1 VPVACPLCTTR
12 KARRSCPALDR
23 TICAPCCGT
32 KRLVEIRCPPDCPW
46 LASAQAHPPAALLRR
61 RSRDALVLAP
71 MLHDLPE
78 RPYLLTVL
86 LLDVVRRHRKTALP
100 PLTDRDVQ
108 DAAAALAAT
117 FETAGRGLIYEHQT
131 TSLPAQRLLQ
141 ELRASVDEVGKRA
154 EGSPS
159 VVRDAAV
166 ALRRIEWGAREAA
179 GRRGDT
185 SAAGTALLDLLD
197 RLPQDLPGDSGQ
209 GRPDGEATAT
219 HAEAQRIILP

>member
-1 VPVACPLCTTR
+1 VACPLCTTR
-12 KARRSCPALDR
+12 KARRPCPALDR

-46 LASAQAHPPAALLRR
+46 LASAQAHPPAVVLRR

-78 RPYLLTVL
+78 RPYLLTLL
-86 LLDVVRRHRKTALP
+86 LLDVVRRHRKTALLP

-117 FETAGRGLIYEHQT
+117 LETADRGLIYEHQT
-131 TSLPAQRLLQ
+131 ASLPAQRLLQ
-141 ELRASVDEVGKRA
+141 ELRATVDEVSRRA
-154 EGSPS
+154 EGSPA

-197 RLPQDLPGDSGQ
+197 RLPQDLPGDGGQ
-209 GRPDGEATAT
+209 GRLDGEA
-219 HAEAQRIILP
+219 AEIPDEAPRIILP